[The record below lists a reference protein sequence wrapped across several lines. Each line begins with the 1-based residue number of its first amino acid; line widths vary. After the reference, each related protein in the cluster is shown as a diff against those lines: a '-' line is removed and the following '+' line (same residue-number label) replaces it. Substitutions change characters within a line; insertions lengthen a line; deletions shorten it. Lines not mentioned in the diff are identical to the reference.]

1 MPKRT
6 DIDTIL
12 LIGSG
17 PIVIGQACEFDYSG
31 SQAARA
37 LMDEGYRVVL
47 VNSNPATIMT
57 DPMMADKVYLREL
70 TPPSI
75 RQIVEEEEPD
85 AVLPTMGGQTGLNLT
100 QTLQD
105 EGFWTEHGVDVIGVD
120 IDAVQMTEDRQRF
133 RDRMEEIGI
142 DQARSR
148 TAKSLLGAK
157 EVTQELGGL
166 PVVIRPSYTLGG
178 SGGGVVWTADQFE
191 SKVTR
196 GLEMSP
202 VHQVLIEEC
211 LFGWKEF
218 ELELLRD
225 PNDNVIII
233 CSVENVS
240 PMGVHTGDSVTVAP
254 QQTLTDKQF
263 QKMRDAAIKAMNS
276 IGTFAGGCNIQ
287 FAFDPETGRMIVI
300 EINPRVSRSSALA
313 SKATGYPIAKVATKL
328 AVGYT
333 LDELPNEIVGDTSAC
348 FEPSLDYVVTKI
360 PRWNF
365 DKFEGVDEELTTQ
378 MKAVGEVMAI
388 GRTFPESLQKAWQS
402 LEIGYAG
409 LGADRPDADAET
421 VRARLQKPY
430 WDTLLHV
437 RHAFRYGLSVEA
449 VHKATKIDPWFLYQI
464 QDLVAVED
472 EIRDRELEAMDEAF
486 MRRVKR
492 FGFSD
497 EQIAYLV
504 QAPDAA
510 AGRPQ
515 EVELTA
521 ATEPA
526 STDAPATDAPAAET
540 PADQPSAESSADA
553 ADAAPDAGSPAEAQR
568 DEPAPSDL
576 RREQEGELGLEVA
589 DGAGNGLTDED
600 VRAYRKELG
609 VTPSYQ
615 VVDTCAGEFPA
626 ETPYFYSSYETANE
640 SEVTDREKVLI
651 LGSGPN
657 RIGQG
662 IEFDYSCVHGV
673 KASRELGYE
682 ALMLNCNPETVST
695 DFDVADKLYFE
706 PVFWERVLDVV
717 DLEGPKG
724 VILQLGGQT
733 ALKLAERFAEHD
745 IPILGTSY
753 EMMDLAED
761 RGKFSDVLRGLDI
774 PFPDYGVAHTVD
786 EAIQTADE
794 IGYPI
799 LVRPSYVLGGQG
811 MRIAINRDEVAEYVR
826 NILSI
831 FPENEIL
838 LDRFIE
844 DATELDVDAVCD
856 GDEVWIAGIM
866 EHIEPAGVHSGD
878 STCVLPPFDLSETA
892 LGKVERYVRA
902 IAQELDVVG
911 LLNVQLVVKG
921 DQVYVIEANPRAS
934 RTVPFIAKAT
944 GVPVSNIA
952 TRVMLGEKL
961 APYREAGD
969 LESSL
974 EGYAIKE
981 PVFSWDK
988 FPEVPK
994 QLGPEMKSTGEAIA
1008 FVDALSDEHFQQ
1020 PYEMKDLYLSR

>member
-31 SQAARA
+31 SQASRA

-57 DPMMADKVYLREL
+57 DPMMADTVYLREL
-70 TPPSI
+70 TPASI
-75 RQIVEEEEPD
+75 RQIALEEKPD
-85 AVLPTMGGQTGLNLT
+85 AVLPTMGGQTGLNLA
-100 QTLQD
+100 QELK
-105 EGFWTEHGVDVIGVD
+105 EENFWDDHGIEVIGVD
-120 IDAVQMTEDRQRF
+120 IDAVQRTEDRQEF
-133 RDRMEEIGI
+133 RDLMEDIAI

-148 TAKSLLGAK
+148 TAKSLLEAK
-157 EVTQELGGL
+157 EITQELGGL

-178 SGGGVVWTADQFE
+178 SGGGIVWSADEFE

-211 LFGWKEF
+211 LFGWKEY

-225 PNDNVIII
+225 PNDNVIIV
-233 CSVENVS
+233 CSVENVN

-263 QKMRDAAIKAMNS
+263 QRMRDAAIRAMNS
-276 IGTFAGGCNIQ
+276 IGNFAGGCNIQ
-287 FAFDPETGRMIVI
+287 FAFEPGTGRMIVI

-333 LDELPNEIVGDTSAC
+333 LDELPNEITGDTSAC

-409 LGADRPDADAET
+409 LGADREDPDRDT
-421 VRARLQKPY
+421 IRDRLKKQY
-430 WDTLLHV
+430 WDNLLHV
-437 RHAFRYGLSVEA
+437 RHALRAGASIEEIHDV
-449 VHKATKIDPWFLYQI
+449 TQIDPWFLYQI
-464 QDLVAVED
+464 QDLVAVEA
-472 EIRDRELEAMDEAF
+472 EIRACVLDQIDARQMK
-486 MRRVKR
+486 RIKR

-497 EQIAYLV
+497 EQIAFLV
-504 QAPDAA
+504 QDDVTDD
-510 AGRPQ
+510 
-515 EVELTA
+515 EV
-521 ATEPA
+521 
-526 STDAPATDAPAAET
+526 
-540 PADQPSAESSADA
+540 
-553 ADAAPDAGSPAEAQR
+553 R
-568 DEPAPSDL
+568 I
-576 RREQEGELGLEVA
+576 
-589 DGAGNGLTDED
+589 
-600 VRAYRKELG
+600 YRKNLD

-626 ETPYFYSSYETANE
+626 ETPYFYSSYETASE
-640 SEVTDREKVLI
+640 SEVTDTDKVLI

-662 IEFDYSCVHGV
+662 IEFDYCCVHGV
-673 KASRELGYE
+673 KASREMGYE
-682 ALMLNCNPETVST
+682 ALMVNCNPETVST

-706 PVFWERVLDVV
+706 PVFWERVLDII
-717 DLEGPKG
+717 DLEAPEG

-733 ALKLAERFAEHD
+733 ALKLAERFVAHGVD
-745 IPILGTSY
+745 ILGTDY

-761 RGKFSDVLRGLDI
+761 RGKFSDTLKQLEI
-774 PFPDYGVAHTVD
+774 PFPPYGVAHTVD
-786 EAIQTADE
+786 EAVDTAE
-794 IGYPI
+794 RIGFPI

-811 MRIAINRDEVAEYVR
+811 MRIAINQEEVAEYVE
-826 NILSI
+826 NILDI

-838 LDRFIE
+838 LDRFLE
-844 DATELDVDAVCD
+844 DAVELDVDAVCD
-856 GDEVWIAGIM
+856 GDEVWITGLM
-866 EHIEPAGVHSGD
+866 QHIEPAGVHSGD
-878 STCVLPPFDLSETA
+878 STAVLPPFSLSDEVQDTI
-892 LGKVERYVRA
+892 RQYVRD
-902 IAQELDVVG
+902 IAFELDVVG
-911 LLNVQLVVKG
+911 LLNVQLVVK
-921 DQVYVIEANPRAS
+921 DNVVYVIEANPRSS
-934 RTVPFIAKAT
+934 RTVPFVAKAT
-944 GVPVSNIA
+944 GIPIPAIA
-952 TRVMLGEKL
+952 TKVMLGEKL
-961 APYREAGD
+961 ATFRERGD
-969 LESSL
+969 LESDL

-994 QLGPEMKSTGEAIA
+994 ELGPEMKSTGEAIA
-1008 FVDALSDEHFQQ
+1008 FVDALSDKHFQR